1 MSVVLFVF
9 AGQADRAMLVALLA
23 KVLVLLVFGPVE
35 ALKERV
41 LLASVRV
48 IKALPS
54 SKDCGDWTNISL
66 GGPANHDAISAP

>member
-1 MSVVLFVF
+1 MLLEELERVRMSVVLFVF

-54 SKDCGDWTNISL
+54 SKDCGD
-66 GGPANHDAISAP
+66 